1 MMLKTITVIMT
12 HVFIIL
18 ILFSPTFGQQHND
31 DYVDPYD
38 MINFD
43 PASVRMKTSGKPK
56 TASGDTNFSPKD
68 SQGKCEQTDSC
79 PVPPHPEKSDTV
91 STDSDAERS
100 ELTASKQQKKDAALR
115 EECSKV
121 KQSLQ
126 TSTALSRQYVN
137 KLVNLLE
144 RTVGTASSSVDINL
158 LLKVSYHDIA
168 KLRKFGQGSSNEIHD
183 VYETLNHMVLS
194 ASESLQ
200 PGSSVYWLELKTGLS
215 AEVLWYILAI
225 AICSLVILTVLAK
238 VTLTFGLLGRLLFVA
253 FVISVIFTWIEMFQK
268 HRADQDKILMI
279 EKLSD
284 RCPKMDE
291 LSFFGKITTYVS
303 STFTFQNEN
312 CREYF
317 EAMLVNPF
325 VKASPLE
332 AVSVAIVKT
341 VVTPF
346 GIIGTAI
353 KDFYVGLLKDLPFQ
367 HQMTILIILCVLVLL
382 LLFFSC
388 GYYLRIFGLISLG
401 PSESR
406 HSIHGPPYISHHI
419 EQRVSHNM
427 LGAYQQPTPYEQ
439 VMGLEAHQLT
449 NIVPP
454 VTQRYSDRAIAG
466 TSRFD
471 VSGLTEHGTRQRLI
485 HNTSNSVNQTDCEST
500 PTAPTVNVHIAREAS
515 QREEKVTDSKQYKQE
530 SGDGSRLEAAVV
542 ISSVAQASLK
552 EGNLTGSRQKYQ
564 QESGDGGSLGTM
576 AAVSSMAQAS
586 IKEGDLTES
595 RQKCV
600 QEKGDGKDLVVT
612 EINVNSVAHAN
623 VTEQD
628 TNQSINSGMETEHV
642 TRESTN
648 LTCTDITSQ
657 RCESQLVE
665 RIETMDI
672 SRNS

>member
-1 MMLKTITVIMT
+1 MMQNTITVIMMP
-12 HVFIIL
+12 VFIIL
-18 ILFSPTFGQQHND
+18 ILFSPTSRQQHND

-56 TASGDTNFSPKD
+56 TVSGDTNFSPKD
-68 SQGKCEQTDSC
+68 SQDKCEQMESC

-100 ELTASKQQKKDAALR
+100 EFTASQRSEFTASKQQKKDAALR

-121 KQSLQ
+121 KQSLE

-200 PGSSVYWLELKTGLS
+200 PGSSIYWLELKTGLS

-225 AICSLVILTVLAK
+225 AICSLLILTVLAK
-238 VTLTFGLLGRLLFVA
+238 VTLTLGMLGRLLFVA

-388 GYYLRIFGLISLG
+388 GYYMRILGVISLG

-419 EQRVSHNM
+419 EQRVSHHM

-530 SGDGSRLEAAVV
+530 SGDGGSLGATAAV
-542 ISSVAQASLK
+542 SSVAQAS
-552 EGNLTGSRQKYQ
+552 
-564 QESGDGGSLGTM
+564 
-576 AAVSSMAQAS
+576 
-586 IKEGDLTES
+586 IKGDLTES

-612 EINVNSVAHAN
+612 EVDVNSVAHAN
-623 VTEQD
+623 LTEQD
-628 TNQSINSGMETEHV
+628 TNQSINSGLETEHV